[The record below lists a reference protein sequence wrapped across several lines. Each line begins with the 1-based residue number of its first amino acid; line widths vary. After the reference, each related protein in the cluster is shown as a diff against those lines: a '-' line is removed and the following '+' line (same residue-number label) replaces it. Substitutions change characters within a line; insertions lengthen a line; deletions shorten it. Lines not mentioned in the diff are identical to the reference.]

1 MNARRPILL
10 AVIASLG
17 LLACGGP
24 PERVFTDIEPF
35 TTQHEPYFENGV
47 DMVRDPEA
55 LGGSW
60 LGTWEEELDR
70 RVSLA
75 DVVALVT
82 IRTLR
87 DDIGASA
94 RDYGEVPTLE
104 EADQARRRTYRL
116 IAHPDR
122 VWLGEE
128 QVAEQDIV
136 LSVREGEGGFGT
148 VENNERRLLDEQ
160 FIAFIKW
167 EEDDAT
173 GDYEARWHLS
183 PATEAVATRVRRVL
197 EQRRDVDTE
206 ADGTRRRVIIHRN

>member
-1 MNARRPILL
+1 MNAGRPILAL
-10 AVIASLG
+10 IASLG

-35 TTQHEPYFENGV
+35 TAEHEPLFENGV

-70 RVSLA
+70 RIRLA

-82 IRTLR
+82 VRTLR

-104 EADQARRRTYRL
+104 EADRARRRTFRL

-122 VWLGEE
+122 VYLGEE
-128 QVAEQDIV
+128 QVAGQDLV

-148 VENNERRLLDEQ
+148 VANNERRLLDEQ

-167 EEDDAT
+167 DRDEVT
-173 GDYEARWHLS
+173 GDYRARWHLS
-183 PATEAVATRVRRVL
+183 PATEAVATRVRSLL
-197 EQRRDVDTE
+197 ERRRDVQAE
-206 ADGTRRRVIIHRN
+206 EDGTRRRVIIHRD